1 MRSLERCLVLHNERG
16 FGYAVTVN
24 YTTRFCY
31 VHLEYVSPLFYVL
44 ESVSSFID
52 SFVFFFEV
60 TMNLI
65 VRKRKRVADM
75 DLSSVLLSRRNVE
88 SAKRNKYVAAR
99 KGMVEAVAV
108 AEVSHIA

>member
-1 MRSLERCLVLHNERG
+1 
-16 FGYAVTVN
+16 
-24 YTTRFCY
+24 
-31 VHLEYVSPLFYVL
+31 
-44 ESVSSFID
+44 
-52 SFVFFFEV
+52 
-60 TMNLI
+60 MNLI

-88 SAKRNKYVAAR
+88 SARRNKYVAAR